1 MFQSVASQATH
12 MLRGRAQSFGPSEFE
27 SIHMRAALSLLVLVE
42 MVMVA
47 MGARV
52 ANGPDYLALK
62 AADKLNVLWGNCIEE
77 LQSSRWFNL
86 LQMAGLFVEPM
97 CPVFRLLHDHVHSLF
112 LSSVFL
118 GVHDLSLRT
127 PGDQLE
133 KDRGKFIHTVGAV
146 GKVEWRTSGV
156 HPYTG
161 VFKVGQLCFGALW
174 RV

>member
-1 MFQSVASQATH
+1 MYQSVASQATH

-27 SIHMRAALSLLVLVE
+27 SIHMRALSLLVLVE

-47 MGARV
+47 MGAMV

-97 CPVFRLLHDHVHSLF
+97 CPVFRLLHDHVHSL
-112 LSSVFL
+112 SSVFWEFMIY
-118 GVHDLSLRT
+118 H
-127 PGDQLE
+127 
-133 KDRGKFIHTVGAV
+133 
-146 GKVEWRTSGV
+146 
-156 HPYTG
+156 
-161 VFKVGQLCFGALW
+161 
-174 RV
+174 

>member
-1 MFQSVASQATH
+1 MSQVLLCIRVWPVRRLTCSEAE
-12 MLRGRAQSFGPSEFE
+12 LRV
-27 SIHMRAALSLLVLVE
+27 SIHMRATLSLLVLVE

-47 MGARV
+47 MGAMV

-133 KDRGKFIHTVGAV
+133 KNRGKFIHTVGAV

-161 VFKVGQLCFGALW
+161 VFKVSQLCFGALW

>member
-1 MFQSVASQATH
+1 MYQSVASQATH
-12 MLRGRAQSFGPSEFE
+12 MLRGRAQSCGPSEFE
-27 SIHMRAALSLLVLVE
+27 TIHMRAALSLLVLVE

-97 CPVFRLLHDHVHSLF
+97 CPVFRLSHDHVHSLF

-161 VFKVGQLCFGALW
+161 VFKVGQLCFGVLW

>member
-1 MFQSVASQATH
+1 MYQSVASQATH

-47 MGARV
+47 MGAMV

-97 CPVFRLLHDHVHSLF
+97 CPVFRLLHDHVHSL
-112 LSSVFL
+112 SSVFWEFMIY
-118 GVHDLSLRT
+118 H
-127 PGDQLE
+127 
-133 KDRGKFIHTVGAV
+133 
-146 GKVEWRTSGV
+146 
-156 HPYTG
+156 
-161 VFKVGQLCFGALW
+161 
-174 RV
+174 